1 MESLDKFLSG
11 FYKSD
16 RINGAEEAVGVY
28 AAPTGSVSASGE
40 LLLPLG
46 YGVA

>member
-11 FYKSD
+11 FHKSD
-16 RINGAEEAVGVY
+16 GINGAEEAVGVY
-28 AAPTGSVSASGE
+28 ASPTGSVSASGE

-46 YGVA
+46 CDVA